1 MNSDLGRVLDQVC
14 RDKGIDRQI
23 LIDTLE
29 EATKSAIKKK
39 FGLSDNFEV
48 NFNEELGEVEVYQF
62 KEVVEEVTDDKLQI
76 LVEEAKLLDP
86 ESEIGDELGVKM
98 ETSAFGRIAAQ
109 SAKQVIIQR
118 MKDAERDIVYED
130 FKDREGEIINGIV
143 QRFDKGSLIINLGR
157 TDALLA
163 GSEQVPKEN
172 YRQGDRIR
180 ALVLEVKQIS
190 RGPQIILSRT
200 HPDFLRALFEME
212 VPEISEG
219 IVRIAAVAREPGS
232 RSKIAVL
239 SEDKDIDPVGAC
251 VGMRGSRVQSV
262 VQELRGE
269 KIDIIPYNPDSARF
283 IVNALAPA
291 VVSRVIMDEDNQTME
306 VVVPDEQLSLAIGR
320 KGQNVRLASKLSGW
334 RIDVKNETRYERT
347 LQEDYQSLLELPDVD
362 ESLADV
368 LYEAGFTSA
377 AELQTANPEE
387 LGEIQDLD
395 EDLIASLIEAA
406 GKYIE
411 QMGEEE
417 AETAEETMDS
427 AEEANDD
434 VQAEAEETEE
444 VTQEATEEDGDEAG
458 EEFVEIEEEPA
469 EETMDSAEEANDDV
483 QAEAEEAEEV
493 TREATEEDG
502 DEDGEESAEIEEEPA
517 ED

>member
-76 LVEEAKLLDP
+76 VVEEAKLLDP

-411 QMGEEE
+411 QKEEE

-434 VQAEAEETEE
+434 VQAEAE
-444 VTQEATEEDGDEAG
+444 
-458 EEFVEIEEEPA
+458 
-469 EETMDSAEEANDDV
+469 
-483 QAEAEEAEEV
+483 
-493 TREATEEDG
+493 
-502 DEDGEESAEIEEEPA
+502 
-517 ED
+517 